1 MSALQN
7 SVVFLKC
14 VGCQSPVDKKAM
26 LAFQSSILIFHCLN
40 ISYHVGSAKLVS
52 FLSVL
57 SSLDFAALDF
67 GSAAEIFII
76 SSETAFQTGA
86 LRQFQK
92 ISDSATEFFIIRS
105 KTAF

>member
-52 FLSVL
+52 SLSVL
-57 SSLDFAALDF
+57 SALDF
-67 GSAAEIFII
+67 V
-76 SSETAFQTGA
+76 A
-86 LRQFQK
+86 LDSIYEHYK
-92 ISDSATEFFIIRS
+92 IADIELNIKMRI
-105 KTAF
+105 